1 MKSRARGIAI
11 QLAKTMARRSAVI
24 LSLSSLAIVTAGMGV
39 WAHSVYAAKAK
50 AESAAQK
57 QAATLNDVM
66 AKLNLIESEMQ
77 EQTRTLNAKLEALE
91 YQNAKLATYEV
102 RDHAATARLELAAA
116 HMPIGMALPG
126 AYPQTSSTLMIPLEL
141 ETDVCAKGGLSASGK
156 IGLAP
161 GLEGSVKGNVGLD
174 EFGDGVE
181 AELNG
186 HLAVDGSVD
195 VGGDAGLESSTCL
208 KLAQFN
214 IFGQNP
220 PTVNVGQFISGI
232 TTGSGALANKLAQV
246 FMNLPQFG
254 NGAITT
260 GLDNLS
266 NLNLGVS
273 VQQALQ
279 NLQNPQAAF
288 QNVSG
293 LVSSIPLPG
302 NLRTLFTDPSAFFP
316 QPADI
321 DPLNFCANFGGG
333 TGPISN
339 ICSKVPGGLADL
351 NGIGTTIGNLANVQ
365 GDLTNFKTGLTSICG
380 NFSSAIS
387 SINNTSINIPQLG
400 PALQIPTGIHSHTD
414 SICLFSACANFPVA
428 DGLNFN
434 TITIGPQKINP
445 PFQLQPLNCPAF

>member
-1 MKSRARGIAI
+1 MKSRAHWMTIRFAKALARKTVAI
-11 QLAKTMARRSAVI
+11 FAI
-24 LSLSSLAIVTAGMGV
+24 SSLTIVTAGMGV
-39 WAHSVYAAKAK
+39 WAHKVYAAKVK
-50 AESAAQK
+50 AEREAQK

-66 AKLNLIESEMQ
+66 AKLNSMESAMQ
-77 EQTRTLNAKLEALE
+77 QQARTLNAKLEALE

-102 RDHAATARLELAAA
+102 RDHAAGARLEMAVARIPFGTARL
-116 HMPIGMALPG
+116 G
-126 AYPQTSSTLMIPLEL
+126 ASPQPATLTIPLEL
-141 ETDVCAKGGLSASGK
+141 ETDVCAKGTLSASGK

-186 HLAVDGSVD
+186 HLAIDGSVD
-195 VGGDAGLESSTCL
+195 VGGEAGLESQTCL

-220 PTVNVGQFISGI
+220 PTVDVGKFISGI
-232 TTGSGALANKLAQV
+232 TTGSEAVADKLAQV

-273 VQQALQ
+273 VRQALQ
-279 NLQNPQAAF
+279 NLENPQAAF

-293 LVSSIPLPG
+293 LIDSIPLPG
-302 NLRTLFTDPSAFFP
+302 NLRTIFSDPSAFVP
-316 QPADI
+316 QPADL
-321 DPLNFCANFGGG
+321 DPLNFCANFTG

-339 ICSKVPGGLADL
+339 ICSKIPAGLADL
-351 NGIGTTIGNLANVQ
+351 SGITNTIANLGNVQ
-365 GDLTNFKTGLTSICG
+365 GALTNFKTGLTGICG
-380 NFSSAIS
+380 DFSNAISAID
-387 SINNTSINIPQLG
+387 NTNINIPQLG
-400 PALQIPTGIHSHTD
+400 PSFQAPDGLHFVQIPIG
-414 SICLFSACANFPVA
+414 FN
-428 DGLNFN
+428 N
-434 TITIGPQKINP
+434 TISIPDGINTHTVSIGPQTINP
-445 PFQLQPLNCPAF
+445 PFHLQPLSCSF